1 MEEKQK
7 LAQAKKAE
15 QEAYD
20 RKMNEEIANYNP
32 FGRGGAGAPMKDQTG
47 NVVGRLQCDF
57 CLKYISVS
65 RDECDHCLDSR
76 P

>member
-1 MEEKQK
+1 M
-7 LAQAKKAE
+7 AQAKKAE

-47 NVVGRLQCDF
+47 NVVGEFL
-57 CLKYISVS
+57 LWKLNVNEITS
-65 RDECDHCLDSR
+65 
-76 P
+76 

>member
-32 FGRGGAGAPMKDQTG
+32 FGRGCAGAPMKDQTG
-47 NVVGRLQCDF
+47 NVVGRLLLTF
-57 CLKYISVS
+57 V
-65 RDECDHCLDSR
+65 
-76 P
+76 